1 MAHSNLEDKKAS
13 PSTANGGT
21 GAQSAASASKPSS
34 PTDAHSA
41 ASANTSSATTGAH
54 SAAST
59 NTSSATTGATQ
70 APGVASS
77 SAASA
82 LFPTYSRYPLSLVKG
97 HGSWVWDD
105 QGNRYL
111 DFMSGLAVTNLGH
124 APEKVKEKVKAQL
137 DELWHVSNLFH
148 IPQQEKA
155 ARLLTEVSCAD
166 VVFFCNSGAEANEAA
181 IKLARRYHQKVKG
194 ADRYEVI
201 TFQQSFH
208 GRTLA
213 TLTATGQQKVKDGFL
228 PLPAGFVTVPLHDM
242 DALKAAIG
250 PNTAAIMLEMVQAEG
265 GVHPVDRGFVQE
277 LAALCKT
284 EGLLLIIDE
293 VQTGMGRTGTWFAHE
308 QYGVEPDIFT
318 AAKGIAS
325 GLPAGAM
332 LAKEYLREAF
342 TPGTHAS
349 TFGGNPVSA
358 ASIVATIETMLEDKI
373 PARAEAMGSYLM
385 GRLKDAFA
393 DEPFVKDIRGLGL
406 LIGIECAEP
415 VAELVTAGQR
425 NKLLFVTAGP
435 NVIRLLPNLN
445 VTEEEIDQA
454 VDTLVALI
462 ANHTTKEETN

>member
-1 MAHSNLEDKKAS
+1 MAQAHSDYQNKQG
-13 PSTANGGT
+13 TA
-21 GAQSAASASKPSS
+21 GAA
-34 PTDAHSA
+34 TD
-41 ASANTSSATTGAH
+41 NETK
-54 SAAST
+54 
-59 NTSSATTGATQ
+59 
-70 APGVASS
+70 
-77 SAASA
+77 SA
-82 LFPTYSRYPLSLVKG
+82 LFSTYARYPISLVKG

-124 APEKVKEKVKAQL
+124 APEKVKDKVKAQL
-137 DELWHVSNLFH
+137 DELWHVSNLFQ

-181 IKLARRYHQKVKG
+181 IKLARRYHQKVNG
-194 ADRYEVI
+194 TDRYEVI
-201 TFQQSFH
+201 TFEQSFH

-228 PLPAGFVTVPLHDM
+228 PLPAGFVTVPLYDL
-242 DALKAAIG
+242 DALKAVIG
-250 PNTAAIMLEMVQAEG
+250 PNTAAVMLEMVQAEG
-265 GVHPVDRGFVQE
+265 GVYPVDRGFVQE
-277 LAALCKT
+277 LAALCKA

-293 VQTGMGRTGTWFAHE
+293 VQTGMGRTGSWFAHQ
-308 QYGVEPDIFT
+308 QYGIEPDIFT

-349 TFGGNPVSA
+349 TFGGNPVA
-358 ASIVATIETMLEDKI
+358 ASAVVATIETMLEENTPK
-373 PARAEAMGSYLM
+373 RAAVTGSYLI
-385 GRLKDAFA
+385 GRLREALA
-393 DEPFVKDIRGLGL
+393 DEPFVKEVRGLGL
-406 LIGIECAEP
+406 IIGIECEGP
-415 VAELVTAGQR
+415 VAELVTAGQK

-445 VTEEEIDQA
+445 VTREEVDQA
-454 VDTLVALI
+454 VDTLAALI
-462 ANHTTKEETN
+462 AAYTAKEESNL